1 ADVGIG
7 GTTADVVG
15 RLLRTLAAHT
25 QVICITHAPQ
35 IAALGTTHLKVHKDS
50 EQDIRIARLDESD
63 RIDELARMLAGARIG
78 TESRDY
84 ARTLLEEAAG

>member
-1 ADVGIG
+1 MGVG

-15 RLLRTLAAHT
+15 RLLRKLAAHT

-35 IAALGTTHLKVHKDS
+35 IAALGDAHLKVHKDS
-50 EQDIRIARLDESD
+50 EQDTRIAALDAEE
-63 RIDELARMLAGARIG
+63 RVDELARMLAGSRIG
-78 TESRDY
+78 DKSRDY